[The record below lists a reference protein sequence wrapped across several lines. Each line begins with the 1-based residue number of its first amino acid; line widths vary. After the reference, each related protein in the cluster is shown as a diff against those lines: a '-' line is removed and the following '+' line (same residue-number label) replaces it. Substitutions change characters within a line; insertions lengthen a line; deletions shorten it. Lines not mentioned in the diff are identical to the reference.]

1 MLEGNFAVI
10 GDYTNLVPGC
20 TVLPLLDV
28 SAVKENFDFDGTIQI
43 TPDGKVSGTIR
54 DSTSSARITGR
65 RDGKKITFRKKYF
78 TGEMASQPP
87 INYILDI
94 ENGTDSKSLTL
105 KGGYRFDIKQTN
117 DDGQVTMFLNKC
129 A

>member
-1 MLEGNFAVI
+1 MLEGKFVVSGN
-10 GDYTNLVPGC
+10 YTNLVPGC

-28 SAVKENFDFDGTIQI
+28 SAIKVNLGFEGTIQI
-43 TPDGKVSGTIR
+43 TQDGKVSGTIR
-54 DSTSSARITGR
+54 DSIGSARITGR
-65 RDGKKITFRKKYF
+65 RDGKRIIFRKKYF

-94 ENGTDSKSLTL
+94 ENGTDSESLTL

-117 DDGQVTMFLNKC
+117 DDGQVIMFLNKC